1 MRRLPQCLCSC
12 PRHTNVTCTAMSEIS
27 PAQHIIKA
35 EGISYTPPLSP
46 LPAPGSVAQPG
57 SARAQPSP
65 RLSMAPEEAGRI
77 PLNLAAHPFVWS
89 KDDVAQWLR
98 WAEEEFSLRAVDSG
112 QFEMNGKALCLLT
125 KDDFRYRSASAG
137 DVLYE
142 LLQRILTKSKCQPW
156 STLQLCFTDSSPQ
169 PSQRFIVLKDSPVGT
184 PRPSPQHR
192 AASNGTGGGGG
203 DAAGAAGAAGAAA
216 GATGETP
223 RASPDDAVTRAPPQ
237 PSSHRDGN
245 CRPVAVSPPRP
256 DPHPLQLHLHQ
267 NHHHQQQQLYQ
278 QQHHYQ
284 QQQQQRLLGP
294 VHAVRFAGAGSEE
307 QPLNLSHQPQEASSS
322 DQPIGRIADCRLLWD
337 YVYHLLSD
345 YRYESY
351 IRWEDRELRVF
362 RIVEPNG
369 LAKLW
374 GMHKNRVNMTYE
386 KMSRAL
392 RHYYKLNIIK
402 KEPGQKLL
410 FRFLKSPEE
419 IVQSKTDKLERMEA
433 CEADGA
439 AFKDEGDW

>member
-1 MRRLPQCLCSC
+1 
-12 PRHTNVTCTAMSEIS
+12 MSEIS

-46 LPAPGSVAQPG
+46 LPAPGS
-57 SARAQPSP
+57 ARTQPSP
-65 RLSMAPEEAGRI
+65 RLSMAPKEAGRI
-77 PLNLAAHPFVWS
+77 PLNLAAHPFMWS
-89 KDDVAQWLR
+89 KVDVAQWLR

-156 STLQLCFTDSSPQ
+156 STLQLCFTGDKKKTKIRLPPLPLVAFNRHVTFQ
-169 PSQRFIVLKDSPVGT
+169 RNDPPSQRFIVLKDSPVGT

-192 AASNGTGGGGG
+192 AASNGTGGGG
-203 DAAGAAGAAGAAA
+203 DAAA
-216 GATGETP
+216 ATGAGGTP
-223 RASPDDAVTRAPPQ
+223 RTSPDDAVTRAPPQ

-245 CRPVAVSPPRP
+245 CRPVAFSLPRP
-256 DPHPLQLHLHQ
+256 DPHPLQLHIHQ
-267 NHHHQQQQLYQ
+267 NHHQQQLYQ

-284 QQQQQRLLGP
+284 QQQQQQLQQQRLLGP
-294 VHAVRFAGAGSEE
+294 VHTVRFAGADSEE

-402 KEPGQKLL
+402 KEPGQKML

-439 AFKDEGDW
+439 TFKDEGDAFKDEGDW

>member
-1 MRRLPQCLCSC
+1 
-12 PRHTNVTCTAMSEIS
+12 MSEIS

-46 LPAPGSVAQPG
+46 LPAPGS
-57 SARAQPSP
+57 ARTQPSP
-65 RLSMAPEEAGRI
+65 RLSMAPKEAGRI
-77 PLNLAAHPFVWS
+77 PLNLAAHPFMWS
-89 KDDVAQWLR
+89 KVDVAQWLR

-192 AASNGTGGGGG
+192 AASNGTGGGG
-203 DAAGAAGAAGAAA
+203 DAAA
-216 GATGETP
+216 ATGADGTP
-223 RASPDDAVTRAPPQ
+223 RTSPDDAVTRAPPQ

-245 CRPVAVSPPRP
+245 CRPVAFSLPRP
-256 DPHPLQLHLHQ
+256 DPHPLQLHIHQ
-267 NHHHQQQQLYQ
+267 NHHQQQLYQ

-284 QQQQQRLLGP
+284 QQQQQQLQQQQQRLLGP
-294 VHAVRFAGAGSEE
+294 VHTVRFAGADSEE

-402 KEPGQKLL
+402 KEPGQKML

-439 AFKDEGDW
+439 TFKDEGDAFKDEGDW

>member
-1 MRRLPQCLCSC
+1 
-12 PRHTNVTCTAMSEIS
+12 MSEIS

-46 LPAPGSVAQPG
+46 LPAPGS
-57 SARAQPSP
+57 ARTQPSP
-65 RLSMAPEEAGRI
+65 RLSMAPKEAGRI
-77 PLNLAAHPFVWS
+77 PLNL
-89 KDDVAQWLR
+89 
-98 WAEEEFSLRAVDSG
+98 
-112 QFEMNGKALCLLT
+112 
-125 KDDFRYRSASAG
+125 G

-192 AASNGTGGGGG
+192 AASNGTGGGG
-203 DAAGAAGAAGAAA
+203 DAAA
-216 GATGETP
+216 ATGAGGTP
-223 RASPDDAVTRAPPQ
+223 RTSPDDAVTRAPPQ

-245 CRPVAVSPPRP
+245 CRPVAFSLPRP
-256 DPHPLQLHLHQ
+256 DPHPLQLHIHQ
-267 NHHHQQQQLYQ
+267 NHHQQQLYQ

-284 QQQQQRLLGP
+284 QQQQQQLQQQRLLGP
-294 VHAVRFAGAGSEE
+294 VHTVRFAGADSEE

-402 KEPGQKLL
+402 KEPGQKML

-439 AFKDEGDW
+439 TFKDEGDAFKDEGDW

>member
-1 MRRLPQCLCSC
+1 P
-12 PRHTNVTCTAMSEIS
+12 TS
-27 PAQHIIKA
+27 PPCGVQA

-156 STLQLCFTDSSPQ
+156 STLQLCFTGIVQQSTVNRSLSAKRHLGRNADSSPQ

-203 DAAGAAGAAGAAA
+203 DAAGAAGAAGATAAA
-216 GATGETP
+216 GAGETP

-245 CRPVAVSPPRP
+245 CRPVAVSPP
-256 DPHPLQLHLHQ
+256 
-267 NHHHQQQQLYQ
+267 
-278 QQHHYQ
+278 
-284 QQQQQRLLGP
+284 RLLGP

-322 DQPIGRIADCRLLWD
+322 DQPIGRIADTPAALLLRGVPDCRLLWD

-439 AFKDEGDW
+439 AFKDEGD